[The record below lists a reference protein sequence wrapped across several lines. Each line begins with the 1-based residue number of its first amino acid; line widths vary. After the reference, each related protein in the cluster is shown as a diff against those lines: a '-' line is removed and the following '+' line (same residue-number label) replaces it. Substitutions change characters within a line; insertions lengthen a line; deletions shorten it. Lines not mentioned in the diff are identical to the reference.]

1 MAVLAK
7 WTLSEMS
14 RSIVSPCAGTHP
26 TLNSTC
32 AEKTTCHA
40 WILFTATPEFDG
52 FIVEKMV
59 EAGAKEIVIAGL
71 PSGTAPPLQDKALVK
86 ASLDGLLV
94 VKSRRSSA
102 GRQYI
107 HAKDVDTGII
117 RPTILTRKR
126 LVSLR
131 CWRSRPLKT
140 VMKSAECFS
149 NTSAVH
155 WHVSQAPAAPSRR
168 AEVAAHAAAVTSS
181 RSVPV
186 KSGHWVVSA
195 SKIIRFRNGRFGP
208 L

>member
-40 WILFTATPEFDG
+40 WILFTATPSRWLHRRKNGRSWCQREF
-52 FIVEKMV
+52 
-59 EAGAKEIVIAGL
+59 VIAGP

-86 ASLDGLLV
+86 ASLDGVLV

-117 RPTILTRKR
+117 SADNLNPQKARILAMLALAT
-126 LVSLR
+126 
-131 CWRSRPLKT
+131 
-140 VMKSAECFS
+140 AEDR
-149 NTSAVH
+149 NEI
-155 WHVSQAPAAPSRR
+155 RR
-168 AEVAAHAAAVTSS
+168 MFLEY
-181 RSVPV
+181 
-186 KSGHWVVSA
+186 
-195 SKIIRFRNGRFGP
+195 
-208 L
+208 